1 MTNDVS
7 LKDDQFLNGF
17 PSEEADPRLVRH
29 MVHCVRN
36 GVTSVV
42 VRTVD
47 SDVLILLLAFRHFA
61 DNFNSTVFC
70 HFGSGNS
77 ACFYN
82 SNEICCYLGEDVC
95 HSLPFS
101 LLFRD
106 ATQSRLSLIK
116 ENVKCGIDGL
126 VITADRK

>member
-1 MTNDVS
+1 MNHFLADKLYSFHDSDKCFVVTKGENIMTNDVS
-7 LKDDQFLNGF
+7 LRDDQFINGF

-36 GVTSVV
+36 GVASVV

-70 HFGSGNS
+70 HFGSGDS

-82 SNEICCYLGEDVC
+82 INEICCYLGQDV
-95 HSLPFS
+95 SFSPFF
-101 LLFRD
+101 LCFL
-106 ATQSRLSLIK
+106 
-116 ENVKCGIDGL
+116 GM
-126 VITADRK
+126 